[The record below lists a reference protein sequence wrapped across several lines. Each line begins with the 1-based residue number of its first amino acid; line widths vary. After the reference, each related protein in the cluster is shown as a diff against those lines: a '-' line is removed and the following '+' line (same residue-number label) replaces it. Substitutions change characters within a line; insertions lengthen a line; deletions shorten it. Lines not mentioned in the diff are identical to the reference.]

1 MPLAYRVAIARLH
14 ERVRYQLEIENG
26 LSKHFVC
33 KMGVKRGCPL
43 SSTFFGL
50 CIEKLE
56 KMVNTVAREEGLDAP
71 KLTQRVS
78 LFLIVVDYVIIF
90 SYNVDDIQALL
101 RALEAFCLGS
111 GLTINVDKTEMMVV

>member
-1 MPLAYRVAIARLH
+1 MRVK
-14 ERVRYQLEIENG
+14 QG
-26 LSKHFVC
+26 CTLS
-33 KMGVKRGCPL
+33 PTL
-43 SSTFFGL
+43 FGL
-50 CIEKLE
+50 CIDKFEEL
-56 KMVNTVAREEGLDAP
+56 VNRVPREEGLDAP